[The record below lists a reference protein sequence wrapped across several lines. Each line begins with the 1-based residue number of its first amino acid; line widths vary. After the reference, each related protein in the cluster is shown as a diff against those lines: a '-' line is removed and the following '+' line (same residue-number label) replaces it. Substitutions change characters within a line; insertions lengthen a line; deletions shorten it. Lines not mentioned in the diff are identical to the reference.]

1 MKVKDIQIK
10 NKEMSNVDMVKY
22 LVRGMKEFEG
32 WENESLELLIL
43 RIKYDSQKY
52 DYYITEE
59 EILQILKELGR
70 VSK

>member
-1 MKVKDIQIK
+1 
-10 NKEMSNVDMVKY
+10 MVKY

-32 WENESLELLIL
+32 WETESLELLIL

-52 DYYITEE
+52 DYDITEE